1 MKYKKV
7 LIKISGEA
15 LAGQN
20 GKGIDFGVVSE
31 VARQIKDI
39 ADSGISVCVVC
50 GGGNLWRGAQ
60 GVSKNKLGGIERSQG
75 DYIGMLGT
83 IMNALALESAFS
95 NLGAESRVL
104 TSIEIPK
111 ITEFFTFQKAT
122 HYLQKNRILIFG
134 GGTGLP
140 YFSTDS
146 GASLRASELSLDAII
161 MAKNGTDGVYDKDP
175 NKYEDAVKF
184 DKISYDELI
193 TKNLKIM
200 DATAT
205 AMCRENKIK
214 IIVCDM
220 NVENNMFRAVHGE
233 KIGTIIGE

>member
-1 MKYKKV
+1 MKYQKV

-15 LAGQN
+15 LAGNQN
-20 GKGIDFGVVSE
+20 KGIDFGTVSNIATQLKE
-31 VARQIKDI
+31 I
-39 ADSGISVCVVC
+39 ADSGVLVSVVC
-50 GGGNLWRGAQ
+50 GGGNLWRGAE
-60 GVSKNKLGGIERSQG
+60 GVDVNNGVGIERSQG

-83 IMNALALESAFS
+83 IMNALALESALT
-95 NLGAESRVL
+95 NLGADARVL

-111 ITEFFTFQKAT
+111 ITEFFTYQKAT
-122 HYLQKNRILIFG
+122 HYLQKGRILIFG

-146 GASLRASELSLDAII
+146 GASLRASELGLDAII

-175 NKYEDAVKF
+175 NKYDDAIKF

-193 TKNLKIM
+193 SKNLKIM

-214 IIVCDM
+214 IVVCDM
-220 NVENNMFRAVHGE
+220 NVQGNMYKAATGEN
-233 KIGTIIGE
+233 IGTIIGE

>member
-15 LAGQN
+15 LAGN
-20 GKGIDFGVVSE
+20 HRKGIDFGTVSNI
-31 VARQIKDI
+31 AKQIKEI
-39 ADSGISVCVVC
+39 ADSGVLVCVVC
-50 GGGNLWRGAQ
+50 GGGNLWRGAE
-60 GVSKNKLGGIERSQG
+60 GVDANGGVGIERSQG

-83 IMNALALESAFS
+83 IMNALSLESALT
-95 NLGAESRVL
+95 NLGADARVL

-111 ITEFFTFQKAT
+111 ITEFFTYQKAT
-122 HYLQKNRILIFG
+122 HYLQKSRILIFG

-146 GASLRASELSLDAII
+146 GASLRASELSLDAIV

-175 NKYEDAVKF
+175 NKYDDAKKF
-184 DKISYDELI
+184 EKISYDELI
-193 TKNLKIM
+193 AKNLKIM

-220 NVENNMFRAVHGE
+220 NVEKNMYRAVHGE
-233 KIGTIIGE
+233 NIGTIIGE